1 MPNPCIPCPTCGFT
15 MKPVWYLEKNWTII
29 VFRLAVPTRLTVAC
43 SVIRADTKK
52 PSMTRLMSF
61 PNNMR

>member
-1 MPNPCIPCPTCGFT
+1 MNAINVNPQSESAL
-15 MKPVWYLEKNWTII
+15 KAYAALQ
-29 VFRLAVPTRLTVAC
+29 LAVAC